1 MRIEHIGK
9 HKATITGIDI
19 QSLKQGQ
26 TDVKPAVVLHI
37 EQTLA
42 NSSLNMLDKS
52 LLPFLFEKSTGKTER
67 QQVLDGV
74 DVVSQ
79 FPQLTDAAVALG
91 DLHWKG
97 EQTGS
102 TLKIYEGVTGD
113 RDIKLSDCK
122 VQKVKLSPSE
132 GGAVVWSYQVY
143 TSDVDQETIGA
154 LGVLKS
160 LTRDIE
166 LEAAKPAS
174 AKQRTLDDGKTEKKL
189 TPADALAKSVKTGA
203 AKVDKGEAPAD
214 KHKDGAWP
222 FPRDGAGATGAPA

>member
-122 VQKVKLSPSE
+122 VQKVKLSPTE

-143 TSDVDQETIGA
+143 TSDVDQDTIGA

-166 LEAAKPAS
+166 LEAAQPVS
-174 AKQRTLDDGKTEKKL
+174 AKQRTLDDGKGEKKL
-189 TPADALAKSVKTGA
+189 TPAQALQKSVQTGA
-203 AKVDKGEAPAD
+203 ATV
-214 KHKDGAWP
+214 
-222 FPRDGAGATGAPA
+222 